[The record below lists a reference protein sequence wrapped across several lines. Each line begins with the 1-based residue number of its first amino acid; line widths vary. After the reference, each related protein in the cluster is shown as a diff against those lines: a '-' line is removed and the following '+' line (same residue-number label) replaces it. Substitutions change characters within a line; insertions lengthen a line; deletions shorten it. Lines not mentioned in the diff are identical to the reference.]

1 MSRSTYYRW
10 KADISQPTHHD
21 SLVEKIENL
30 CVKNEFIYGYRTIR
44 DLLMN
49 EYGIIVNVKKVYRIM
64 KKNGWLCRTRPKKKP
79 YYVTN
84 NKLDSQFTVDK
95 PLRKLVTDIT
105 YLHFGGCK
113 LYLSSIMDLYN
124 REIIVY

>member
-21 SLVEKIENL
+21 SLIEKIENL
-30 CVKNEFIYGYRTIR
+30 CVKNKFIYGYRTIR

-64 KKNGWLCRTRPKKKP
+64 KKNCWLCRTRPKKKP
-79 YYVTN
+79 CLGKPYYVTN
-84 NKLDSQFTVDK
+84 NKLTFLGQFSF
-95 PLRKLVTDIT
+95 RAFSLVI
-105 YLHFGGCK
+105 LWFVLNFLKIPCF
-113 LYLSSIMDLYN
+113 
-124 REIIVY
+124 